1 MPATR
6 AGRVHLLDAGQPRC
20 RWPMQGGRT
29 RFILTAPDE
38 PNNIKSEQHQHKR
51 MAHLLHARVVL
62 LEVAPSPLRATNE
75 DRRGGRAGP
84 VAPQDAVLDVVR
96 RVLCPSYAVLD
107 AAEEGEPVQKAS
119 AQEGAK
125 SYGCRCIMQLQ
136 CRLNSMTVCC
146 TPCTAALKGSKAL
159 CAPRSDLLCIDRCP
173 NGE

>member
-1 MPATR
+1 
-6 AGRVHLLDAGQPRC
+6 
-20 RWPMQGGRT
+20 
-29 RFILTAPDE
+29 
-38 PNNIKSEQHQHKR
+38 
-51 MAHLLHARVVL
+51 MAHLLHAGVVL

-96 RVLCPSYAVLD
+96 RVLGPSYAVLD

-125 SYGCRCIMQLQ
+125 SHGCRCMLQLQ
-136 CRLNSMTVCC
+136 CRLGSMLVCW

-159 CAPRSDLLCIDRCP
+159 CAPGQTCCAPTGARMST
-173 NGE
+173 